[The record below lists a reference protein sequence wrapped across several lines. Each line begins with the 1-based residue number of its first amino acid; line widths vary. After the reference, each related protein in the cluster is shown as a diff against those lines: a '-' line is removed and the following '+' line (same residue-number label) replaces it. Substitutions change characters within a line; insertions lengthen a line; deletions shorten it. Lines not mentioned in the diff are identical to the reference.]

1 MKYDNKS
8 ELKTVNKYHFK
19 IVIPLIIAILIG
31 MTGPLLANGLNLI
44 MSQITPVYIMILT
57 GTISILLFIL
67 AFYRA
72 IISIIRQKISKQ
84 FLKTYLF
91 VICITAL
98 IFVIYSIIFVVMNW

>member
-8 ELKTVNKYHFK
+8 ELKTVKKYHFK

-31 MTGPLLANGLNLI
+31 MTGPLIANGLNLI

-72 IISIIRQKISKQ
+72 IISISRQKIRSEERRVGKECRN
-84 FLKTYLF
+84 LCSPEKENRDHT
-91 VICITAL
+91 
-98 IFVIYSIIFVVMNW
+98 IIE

>member
-8 ELKTVNKYHFK
+8 ELKTVKKYHFK

-72 IISIIRQKISKQ
+72 IISISRQKISKQ
-84 FLKTYLF
+84 FLTPYLF
-91 VICITAL
+91 VIGMTASG
-98 IFVIYSIIFVVMNW
+98 VVSYSIIFVVMNW

>member
-1 MKYDNKS
+1 VK
-8 ELKTVNKYHFK
+8 KYHFK

-57 GTISILLFIL
+57 GTIRILLFIL

-72 IISIIRQKISKQ
+72 IISISRQNVSKQ
-84 FLKTYLF
+84 FLTPYLF
-91 VICITAL
+91 VLAMTASS
-98 IFVIYSIIFVVMNW
+98 VVRYSMIFVV

>member
-8 ELKTVNKYHFK
+8 ELKTVKKYHFK

-31 MTGPLLANGLNLI
+31 MTGPLIANGLNLI

-72 IISIIRQKISKQ
+72 IISISRQKIPKQ
-84 FLKTYLF
+84 FLTPYLF
-91 VICITAL
+91 VIGMTASG
-98 IFVIYSIIFVVMNW
+98 VVSYSIIFVVMNW

>member
-72 IISIIRQKISKQ
+72 IISISRQYIFKQ
-84 FLKTYLF
+84 FLTSYLF
-91 VICITAL
+91 VIGIIVL
-98 IFVIYSIIFVVMNW
+98 GVVIHLIIFVVMNW